1 MISAKRMLFVAE
13 KVLLSEIVLSR
24 RNTESVIKNV
34 NKKVAALC
42 KKKKGLFLSVMEI
55 FFALIFKWQ
64 IKPDRIKQI
73 AITYDFIYNLKNVQ
87 ACQVT
92 VQTYPYSH
100 QH

>member
-42 KKKKGLFLSVMEI
+42 KKKKRFV
-55 FFALIFKWQ
+55 
-64 IKPDRIKQI
+64 
-73 AITYDFIYNLKNVQ
+73 FISNGNIS
-87 ACQVT
+87 CFNF
-92 VQTYPYSH
+92 
-100 QH
+100 